1 MLPFPYI
8 QLFAI
13 LFKSSLKNSGRRAM
27 YSCPSHEKHTANAP
41 LKTPTPPLWL
51 GLLDWGRGGG
61 FRIRKRCL
69 SEAGVACLNSAAQL
83 LRKLYTIYI
92 SLHEKRNSFKR
103 NWYGFEY
110 KDILLFRYCYLS
122 SIIIIFFFLA
132 VRFYCGVLWWGK
144 WRQGSRTKECL
155 IL

>member
-83 LRKLYTIYI
+83 LRKLHTVYI
-92 SLHEKRNSFKR
+92 SLHKKRNSLKR

-110 KDILLFRYCYLS
+110 KDILFISVLLFVKHYYH
-122 SIIIIFFFLA
+122 IFFLA

>member
-1 MLPFPYI
+1 MLPFSYI

-13 LFKSSLKNSGRRAM
+13 LFKSPLKNSGRRAM

-51 GLLDWGRGGG
+51 GLLDGGGGG
-61 FRIRKRCL
+61 FRIWKRCL
-69 SEAGVACLNSAAQL
+69 SEAGVACLNSVAQL
-83 LRKLYTIYI
+83 LRKLHTGYI

-122 SIIIIFFFLA
+122 SIIIILFFLPCVFIVESCDGGSGDKGP
-132 VRFYCGVLWWGK
+132 VRKKV
-144 WRQGSRTKECL
+144 
-155 IL
+155 

>member
-1 MLPFPYI
+1 MLPFSYI

-41 LKTPTPPLWL
+41 LKSQPHPF
-51 GLLDWGRGGG
+51 GLVFLTGEEGGG

-83 LRKLYTIYI
+83 LRKLHTVYI

-122 SIIIIFFFLA
+122 SIIIILFFLPCVFIVESCGGGSGDKGP
-132 VRFYCGVLWWGK
+132 VRKKV
-144 WRQGSRTKECL
+144 
-155 IL
+155 